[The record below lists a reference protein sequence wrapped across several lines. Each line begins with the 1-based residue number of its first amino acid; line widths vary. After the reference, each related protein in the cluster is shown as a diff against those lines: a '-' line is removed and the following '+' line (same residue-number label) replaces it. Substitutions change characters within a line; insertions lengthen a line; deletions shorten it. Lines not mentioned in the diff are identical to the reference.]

1 MIRTILIFVI
11 LVLSSE
17 NGDGH
22 EHGHRRHP
30 APRKHQVTEAKPL
43 VLIPADHALP
53 NQPKVQFTRK
63 GNSLKVEANG
73 IPKHPVGFFPNRS
86 NPNRIAEQTLS
97 FTLTQRQEPAPK
109 PIPLHNSSS
118 FGPPNQPFG
127 IANNGVLFDPGTA
140 EFYLGDRR
148 ADWNYEAIG
157 GAVPLGLD
165 ENHGHVQPN
174 GSYHYHGLPIGLLDQ
189 LGVQEGAHSPLIGW
203 AMDGHPIFA
212 LYGYKDAK
220 EPKSDVKKL
229 RSSYRL
235 ISGKR
240 KGSPENPGGAH
251 DGAFARDYE
260 YVAGWGDLDQCN
272 GRYTVTKDFPDGTYA
287 YFLTEDWPVIP
298 RCFGSEPAKLKGNS
312 VW

>member
-1 MIRTILIFVI
+1 MIRFFMTFT
-11 LVLSSE
+11 VLSLSWTI
-17 NGDGH
+17 GFGH
-22 EHGHRRHP
+22 EHGHRRP
-30 APRKHQVTEAKPL
+30 PTPRKHLATEAKPL
-43 VLIPADHALP
+43 VLIPANHSLP
-53 NQPKVQFTRK
+53 NELRVQFTRE
-63 GNSLKVEANG
+63 GNKLKVEANG
-73 IPKHPVGFFPNRS
+73 IPKHRVGTFPNLH
-86 NPNRIAEQTLS
+86 NPNRIEEQSLSLALTLG
-97 FTLTQRQEPAPK
+97 QGPATK

-148 ADWNYEAIG
+148 ADWNYEALG

-174 GSYHYHGLPIGLLDQ
+174 GSYHYHGLPKGLLNQ
-189 LGVQEGAHSPLIGW
+189 LGVQEDSHSPLIGW
-203 AMDGHPIFA
+203 AMDGHPIYS
-212 LYGYKDAK
+212 LYGYKDPK
-220 EPKSDVKKL
+220 EPKSGVKKL

-240 KGSPENPGGAH
+240 DESSGNPRGAH

-260 YVAGWGDLDQCN
+260 YVPGLGDLDECN
-272 GRYTVTKDFPDGTYA
+272 GRYTMTKDFPDGAYA

-298 RCFGSEPAKLKGNS
+298 RYFKSEPVKLRGS
-312 VW
+312 LRR

>member
-1 MIRTILIFVI
+1 MIDFILTFT
-11 LVLSSE
+11 VLSLSWTI
-17 NGDGH
+17 GFGH
-22 EHGHRRHP
+22 EHGHRRP
-30 APRKHQVTEAKPL
+30 PTPRKHQATEAKPL
-43 VLIPADHALP
+43 VLIPANHALP
-53 NQPKVQFTRK
+53 NEPMVQFTRE
-63 GNSLKVEANG
+63 GNKLKVEANG
-73 IPKHPVGFFPNRS
+73 IPKHRVGTFPNRH
-86 NPNRIAEQTLS
+86 NPNRIEVQSLS
-97 FTLTQRQEPAPK
+97 LTLTLGQGPATK

-148 ADWNYEAIG
+148 ADWNYEALG

-174 GSYHYHGLPIGLLDQ
+174 GSYHYHGLPEGLLSH
-189 LGVQEGAHSPLIGW
+189 LGVQEGSHSPLIGW

-212 LYGYKDAK
+212 LYGYKDPK
-220 EPKSDVKKL
+220 EPKSGVKKL

-240 KGSPENPGGAH
+240 DDSSGYPRGAH

-260 YVAGWGDLDQCN
+260 YVPGLGDLDACN
-272 GRYTVTKDFPDGTYA
+272 GRYTITKDFPDGAYA
-287 YFLTEDWPVIP
+287 YFLTENWPVIP
-298 RCFGSEPAKLKGNS
+298 RYFKSEPVKLRES
-312 VW
+312 LRR

>member
-1 MIRTILIFVI
+1 MIRTILFFVA

-17 NGDGH
+17 NGDAH
-22 EHGHRRHP
+22 EHGHRRP
-30 APRKHQVTEAKPL
+30 PTPRKHQATEAKPL
-43 VLIPADHALP
+43 VLIPTNHALANEP
-53 NQPKVQFTRK
+53 RVQFTRE
-63 GNSLKVEANG
+63 GNKLKVEANG
-73 IPKHPVGFFPNRS
+73 IPKHRVGTFPNRY
-86 NPNRIAEQTLS
+86 NPNRIDEQSLSITLTLS
-97 FTLTQRQEPAPK
+97 QEPATE

-127 IANNGVLFDPGTA
+127 IANNGVLLDPGTA

-148 ADWNYEAIG
+148 ADWNYEALG

-174 GSYHYHGLPIGLLDQ
+174 GSYHYHGLPKGLLNQ
-189 LGVQEGAHSPLIGW
+189 LGVQEGSHSPLIGW

-212 LYGYKDAK
+212 LYGYKDPK
-220 EPKSDVKKL
+220 EPKSGVKKL

-235 ISGKR
+235 IPGKR
-240 KGSPENPGGAH
+240 DESSGNPRGAH

-260 YVAGWGDLDQCN
+260 YVPGLGDLDECN
-272 GRYTVTKDFPDGTYA
+272 GRYTMTKDFPDGTYA

-298 RCFGSEPAKLKGNS
+298 RYFKSEPVKLRGS
-312 VW
+312 LRR